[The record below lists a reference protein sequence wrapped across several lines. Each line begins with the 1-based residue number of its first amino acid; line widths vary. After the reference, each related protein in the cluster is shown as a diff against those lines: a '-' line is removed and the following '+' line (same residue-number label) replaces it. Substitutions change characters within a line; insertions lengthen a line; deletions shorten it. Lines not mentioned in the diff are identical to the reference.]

1 MSFREPAPRPFLKW
15 VGGKRQLLP
24 ALLQAVDST
33 GSFADY
39 HEPFLGGGALFF
51 ALSRSGRLSGRSH
64 LSDVNQ
70 NLMDAYVGV
79 RDHASAIVRL
89 LKKHRK
95 QHCEEYFY
103 DVRAAVPRNLP
114 GRAARVIYLNKTCFN
129 GLYRENSKGKFNA
142 PFGRYKNPAIF
153 DEENLHAVS
162 DTLQLAS
169 LSAQPFT
176 GVLDNAKRGDLVYF
190 DPPYAPVS
198 RTADFTSYAK
208 GGFGLR
214 EQKEL
219 ADVATVLVNR
229 GVRVILSNSLTD
241 VTREL
246 YRDFYVY
253 RVFASRRVNSRADR
267 RGKVAE
273 VLATSFPLVVGYA
286 TGDEK
291 TNGAVLINGKSGGL
305 EKMLARQWLLENGY
319 EDIATLIDEV
329 TDEWKAQGKRT
340 RRNWWEVLAGDKHGN
355 SRHVEGREFPVLKA
369 AQLRQGF
376 SVTESALRRNPSE
389 EPPAVRITG
398 RWAEVKSKE
407 A

>member
-153 DEENLHAVS
+153 DEEK
-162 DTLQLAS
+162 LAC
-169 LSAQPFT
+169 
-176 GVLDNAKRGDLVYF
+176 GIRY
-190 DPPYAPVS
+190 PP
-198 RTADFTSYAK
+198 T
-208 GGFGLR
+208 
-214 EQKEL
+214 
-219 ADVATVLVNR
+219 
-229 GVRVILSNSLTD
+229 RVT
-241 VTREL
+241 
-246 YRDFYVY
+246 
-253 RVFASRRVNSRADR
+253 
-267 RGKVAE
+267 
-273 VLATSFPLVVGYA
+273 
-286 TGDEK
+286 
-291 TNGAVLINGKSGGL
+291 
-305 EKMLARQWLLENGY
+305 
-319 EDIATLIDEV
+319 
-329 TDEWKAQGKRT
+329 
-340 RRNWWEVLAGDKHGN
+340 
-355 SRHVEGREFPVLKA
+355 
-369 AQLRQGF
+369 
-376 SVTESALRRNPSE
+376 
-389 EPPAVRITG
+389 
-398 RWAEVKSKE
+398 
-407 A
+407 